1 MEFIKKHKKFVIITS
16 LILAVIL
23 TLIILI
29 FTVFSLKD
37 ISLNFKTETNVL
49 SEEVQENIIGALR
62 DEGVSTVLF
71 VSKDRIISDLEKK
84 FPYLK
89 IVNIETVFPS
99 SFIVHCVE
107 REEFYAIQ
115 SNEKVYYLDEDLKIL
130 KIEDGDFVN
139 TASNAVLLD
148 IADLNLNI
156 IGAEEGQFLNFESQ
170 SEDNSAKL
178 ATYSQKV
185 LTNLL
190 TCFEQNNRDVAI
202 VKSSYQSFTLNLK
215 YQQVDDNR
223 VWYVCLS
230 IKHNLGLE
238 FEIVES
244 NEKLAEKLEIMI
256 NLIDGFSINN
266 PDKLTSGK
274 IVIYENSSNQIVY
287 SE

>member
-1 MEFIKKHKKFVIITS
+1 MGFIKRHKKLVIITS
-16 LILAVIL
+16 LILTVIL

-49 SEEVQENIIGALR
+49 SEEVQEEIVDTLR
-62 DEGVSTVLF
+62 NEGVSTVLF
-71 VSKDRIISDLEKK
+71 IYKDRIVNDLEKK

-99 SFIVHCVE
+99 SFIVHCLE
-107 REEFYAIQ
+107 REEFYAIE

-130 KIEDGDFVN
+130 KIEDGNFLN
-139 TASNAVLLD
+139 TPSNAVLLD

-156 IGAEEGQFLNFESQ
+156 TDAEEGQFLNFGSQ
-170 SEDNSAKL
+170 AEDNSAKL
-178 ATYSQKV
+178 ATYSQEV

-190 TCFEQNNRDVAI
+190 TCFEQSNRDIAI
-202 VKSSYQSFTLNLK
+202 VKSSYESFTLNLK
-215 YQQVDDNR
+215 YQEVDDNR
-223 VWYVCLS
+223 TWYVCLS
-230 IKHNLGLE
+230 LKYSLGLE
-238 FEIVES
+238 FEIIEA
-244 NEKLAEKLEIMI
+244 NEKLAEKLEVMI
-256 NLIDGFSINN
+256 NLIDGFSVDN

-274 IVIYENSSNQIVY
+274 ISIYENSSNQIVY